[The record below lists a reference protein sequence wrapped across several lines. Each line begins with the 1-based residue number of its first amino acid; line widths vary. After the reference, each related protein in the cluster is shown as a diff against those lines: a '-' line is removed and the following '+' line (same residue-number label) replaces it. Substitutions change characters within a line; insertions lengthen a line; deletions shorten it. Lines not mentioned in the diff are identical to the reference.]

1 MILNK
6 MQQGNLFRMLNE
18 GGAYGRGSE
27 IHVTGEFVTRGSNL
41 VATIKNYEKSI
52 SRTR

>member
-1 MILNK
+1 

-18 GGAYGRGSE
+18 GGAYGRGTE
-27 IHVTGEFVTRGSNL
+27 VHVTGEFVTKGSNL